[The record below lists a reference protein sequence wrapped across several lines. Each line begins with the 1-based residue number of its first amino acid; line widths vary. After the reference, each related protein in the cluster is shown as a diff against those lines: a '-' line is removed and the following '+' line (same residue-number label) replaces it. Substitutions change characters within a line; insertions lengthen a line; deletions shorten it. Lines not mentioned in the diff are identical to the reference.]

1 MASNSTNSARR
12 RPGAVDKGSFPIGK
26 RRRKHVV
33 KPSIVPRLL
42 AGCLS
47 TFVVIGFIGI
57 ALAYVAYTSL
67 TASLIPRLETIK
79 GRTTFETSRL
89 YDRNGQVLYE
99 FFGDGKRTKV
109 PLQRISPNLING
121 TISIEDKTFYT
132 NPGVDYVGI
141 ARGVFGSLT
150 AGSIVGGG
158 STISQQVIKQVVLTE
173 QERAFDLET
182 RIRRKVV
189 EIVLAQELSNQY
201 SKDEI
206 LELYLNEVY
215 YGNLAYGIEAASNTY
230 FKTTA
235 ANLTLHQAAFLA
247 GMPQLP
253 NVYDPYLHTS
263 NNIIPGIT
271 LQKGWLTPG
280 YDLGDD
286 TSLPKWRQIAVL
298 RQMVENGYVTEAEAI
313 AAAREDLVFAGPE
326 VPINAPH
333 FVFYVRKLL
342 EAEYGPQFATL
353 GYSIYTTIDLELQRT
368 TQRFASERISELQER
383 NINNAA
389 VVVMQPNTGQILA
402 MVGSVDYNKSIQT
415 TNPEFE
421 GNLLDGQVN
430 VTTSLRQPGSALK
443 PFTFLS
449 ALERGLTPATVF
461 WDIKRTYPSLGNEK
475 YAPNNYNGKF
485 NGPLRMRQAL
495 ANSLNMPAIEALRYA
510 GISPTI
516 NLLQRVGLTSF
527 QRGEGFYGLALTLGG
542 GEVTPLELTA
552 AYNTLASE
560 GRYYPPASILKI
572 VDNTGVVIREYQRP
586 QASAS
591 VNPELV
597 SIIVD
602 MMSDDTARQAIWGLN
617 SPLKL
622 SRPAAVKTGTSNDW
636 RDAWALGFTPYVTV
650 GVWTG
655 NNNNEPTA
663 KVESLTGGGFI
674 WRNVMEYMFNDKRLE
689 ALLAEPFDNR
699 LVLNFSR
706 PAGVQ
711 ERPICA
717 LPGAFNNRTTEL
729 FTRTMNTSPIPGPP
743 QDNATSIDLTVQ
755 APAALSDDPCA
766 GLLQKT
772 QVVKLIDTL
781 PLSGVITDTA
791 VISTNVCLP
800 TDGLAVPQDRI
811 VEGLTWILPPDETDI
826 NTTYAWEVV
835 PKVEELQP
843 PILPFDAKMIPACT
857 TEMLSAF
864 GPPVEGAIRMPDL
877 RMLDATAA
885 VDTLKTLGVPES
897 LIYVDLQ
904 TRERIPD
911 VFDQYT
917 PNQVISTL
925 PGPGEWIMPGQ
936 AVIIG
941 ARAP

>member
-1 MASNSTNSARR
+1 MASKSSNSIRR
-12 RPGAVDKGSFPIGK
+12 RPGTVDKSSYPIGK
-26 RRRKHVV
+26 RRRKQVV
-33 KPSIVPRLL
+33 KPSIFPRLFV
-42 AGCLS
+42 GCLS
-47 TFVVIGFIGI
+47 SFVLIGFVGI
-57 ALAYVAYTSL
+57 ALAFAAYTSL

-79 GRTTFETSRL
+79 GRTSFETSRL

-99 FFGDGKRTKV
+99 FFGTGKRTKV
-109 PLQRISPNLING
+109 PLQRISPYLIHG

-132 NPGVDYVGI
+132 NPGVDYLGI
-141 ARGVFGSLT
+141 ARSAFGSIT

-173 QERAFDLET
+173 QERSFDIET
-182 RIRRKVV
+182 RVRRKVV
-189 EIVLAQELSNQY
+189 EVVLAQELSRQY
-201 SKDEI
+201 TKDEV
-206 LELYLNEVY
+206 LELYLNEIY
-215 YGNLAYGIEAASNTY
+215 YGNLAYGIEAAANTY

-235 ANLTLHQAAFLA
+235 ANLQLHQAAFLA

-253 NVYDPYLHTS
+253 NVYDPYLHTN

-271 LQKGWLTPG
+271 LKKGWLIPG

-298 RQMVENGYVTEAEAI
+298 RQMVDNGYVTEAEAI

-353 GYSIYTTIDLELQRT
+353 GYSIYTTIDLELQRA
-368 TQRFASERISELQER
+368 TQRFASERITELQER

-402 MVGSVDYNKSIQT
+402 MVGSVDYNKSIKT
-415 TNPEFE
+415 TNPKFE

-449 ALERGLTPATVF
+449 ALERGMTPATVF
-461 WDIKRTYPSLGNEK
+461 WDIKRTYPSVDNEK
-475 YAPNNYNGKF
+475 YEPNNYNGKF

-572 VDNTGVVIREYQRP
+572 VDNAGTIIRQFERP
-586 QASAS
+586 QVATS

-622 SRPAAVKTGTSNDW
+622 TRPAAVKTGTSNDW

-663 KVESLTGGGFI
+663 RVESLTGGGFI
-674 WRNVMEYMFNDKRLE
+674 WRSVMEYMFNDKRLE

-711 ERPICA
+711 ERPICP

-729 FTRTMNTSPIPGPP
+729 FTRSMNTSPLPKPS
-743 QDNATSIDLTVQ
+743 QENATAIDMTVQ
-755 APAALSDDPCA
+755 APAELSDDPCA

-772 QVVKLIDTL
+772 KVVKLIDTL

-791 VISTNVCLP
+791 VITTNVCLP
-800 TDGLAVPQDRI
+800 TDGLTVPQDRI
-811 VEGLTWILPPDETDI
+811 IEGLTWVLPPDEPNI

-835 PKVEELQP
+835 PNIETLQP
-843 PILPFDAKMIPACT
+843 PILPFDAKLIPACT
-857 TEMLSAF
+857 NEMLVAF
-864 GPPVEGAIRMPDL
+864 GPPVEGAVRMPDL
-877 RMLDATAA
+877 RSLDAQTA
-885 VDTLKTLGVPES
+885 VDTLTALGVDAA

-911 VFDQYT
+911 VFDQFA

-925 PGPGEWIMPGQ
+925 PGASTWILPGQ

>member
-1 MASNSTNSARR
+1 MASRSSHKSYRRNQPNEKSA
-12 RPGAVDKGSFPIGK
+12 FPLSK
-26 RRRKHVV
+26 RRRKQVV

-42 AGCLS
+42 VGCLS
-47 TFVVIGFIGI
+47 TFVLIGFVGI
-57 ALAYVAYTSL
+57 ALAFAAYTSL

-79 GRTTFETSRL
+79 GRTSFETSRL
-89 YDRNGQVLYE
+89 YDRNGKVLYE
-99 FFGDGKRTKV
+99 FFGTGRRTKV
-109 PLQRISPNLING
+109 PLQRISPYLING

-132 NPGVDYVGI
+132 NPGVDYLGI
-141 ARGVFGSLT
+141 ARSAFGSLT

-173 QERAFDLET
+173 QERSFDIET
-182 RIRRKVV
+182 RVRRKVV
-189 EIVLAQELSNQY
+189 EVVLAQEMSRQY
-201 SKDEI
+201 SKDEV
-206 LELYLNEVY
+206 LELYLNEIY
-215 YGNLAYGIEAASNTY
+215 YGNLAYGIEAAANTY

-235 ANLTLHQAAFLA
+235 ANLTLPQAALLA

-253 NVYDPYLHTS
+253 NVYDPYLHTD

-271 LQKGWLTPG
+271 LQKGWLIPG

-298 RQMVENGYVTEAEAI
+298 RQMVDNGYITEAEGVD
-313 AAAREDLVFAGPE
+313 AARQDLVFAGPE

-342 EAEYGPQFATL
+342 EAEYGPQFATG
-353 GYSIYTTIDLELQRT
+353 GYSIYTTIDLELQRA
-368 TQRFASERISELQER
+368 TQRFATERIAELQER

-402 MVGSVDYNKSIQT
+402 MVGSVDYNKTVKTQ
-415 TNPEFE
+415 NPNFE
-421 GNLLDGQVN
+421 GSLLDGQVN

-449 ALERGLTPATVF
+449 AMERGLTPATVF
-461 WDIKRTYPSLGNEK
+461 WDIKRTYPSIDDQK
-475 YAPNNYNGKF
+475 YEPSNYNGKY

-510 GISPTI
+510 TI
-516 NLLQRVGLTSF
+516 NHTIGLLQRVGLSSF

-560 GRYYPPASILKI
+560 GRYYPPAAILKI
-572 VDNTGVVIREYQRP
+572 VDNQGTVLREFERP
-586 QASAS
+586 QAVAS

-622 SRPAAVKTGTSNDW
+622 TRPAAVKTGTSNDW
-636 RDAWALGFTPYVTV
+636 RDAWALGFTPYLTV

-663 KVESLTGGGFI
+663 KVESLTGGGII
-674 WRNVMEYMFNDKRLE
+674 WRNVMEYVFSEKRLE
-689 ALLAEPFDNR
+689 SLLAEPFNNR
-699 LVLNFSR
+699 LVLNFAR

-711 ERPICA
+711 EQPICP

-729 FTRTMNTSPIPGPP
+729 FTRTMNNSAVPGPP
-743 QDNATSIDLTVQ
+743 RDNATSVDLTVQ
-755 APAALSDDPCA
+755 APAELSEDPCA

-772 QVVKLIDTL
+772 QVVKLIDTI

-800 TDGLAVPQDRI
+800 TDGVSVPQDRI
-811 VEGLTWILPPDETDI
+811 IEGLTWILPPDEPDI
-826 NTTYAWEVV
+826 QTTYAWEVV
-835 PKVEELQP
+835 PDVDKLQP

-857 TEMLSAF
+857 TEMVSAF
-864 GPPVEGAIRMPDL
+864 GPPVEGAIRMPNL
-877 RMLDATAA
+877 QMLDAQVA
-885 VDTLKTLGVPES
+885 VETLKALGVDPAMM
-897 LIYVDLQ
+897 YVDLQ

-911 VFDQYT
+911 VFDQYA

-925 PGPGEWIMPGQ
+925 PRADQWILPGES
-936 AVIIG
+936 VIIG

>member
-1 MASNSTNSARR
+1 MASKYNKSHPRMNADNK
-12 RPGAVDKGSFPIGK
+12 GAYPISK
-26 RRRKHVV
+26 RRRKQVV
-33 KPSIVPRLL
+33 KPSVLPRIF

-47 TFVVIGFIGI
+47 VFVLLGVVGI
-57 ALAYVAYTSL
+57 AIAFTAYSSL
-67 TASLIPRLETIK
+67 TASLIPRLETIRN
-79 GRTTFETSRL
+79 RTTFETSRL

-109 PLQRISPNLING
+109 PLQRISPYLING

-182 RIRRKVV
+182 RVRRKIV

-201 SKDEI
+201 SKDDI

-235 ANLTLHQAAFLA
+235 ANLALHQAAFLA

-253 NVYDPYLHTS
+253 NVYDPYLHTE
-263 NNIIPGIT
+263 NNVIPGISLRT
-271 LQKGWLTPG
+271 GWLEPG

-286 TSLPKWRQIAVL
+286 TSLPKWRQTAVL
-298 RQMVENGYVTEAEAI
+298 RQMVINGYISEAEGV
-313 AAAREDLVFAGPE
+313 AAAREDLVFVGPE

-342 EAEYGPQFATL
+342 EEEYGVQFATL
-353 GYSIYTTIDLELQRT
+353 GYSIYTTIDLELQRAA
-368 TQRFASERISELQER
+368 QRIATERINEIQER

-389 VVVMQPNTGQILA
+389 VVVMQPTTGQILA
-402 MVGSVDYNKSIQT
+402 MVGSVDYNKVVKT
-415 TNPEFE
+415 TNPNFT

-430 VTTSLRQPGSALK
+430 VSTSLRQPGSALK
-443 PFTFLS
+443 PFTYLS
-449 ALERGLTPATVF
+449 AMERGLTPATVF
-461 WDIKRTYPSLGNEK
+461 WDVKMTYPSIDDER
-475 YAPNNYNGKF
+475 YEPNNYNGKF

-495 ANSLNMPAIEALRYA
+495 ANSLNMPAIEALRFA
-510 GISPTI
+510 GIGHTI
-516 NLLQRVGLTSF
+516 GLLQRIGLSSF

-560 GRYYPPASILKI
+560 GRYYPPESILKI
-572 VDNTGVVIREYQRP
+572 VDNQGTVVREYQRP
-586 QASAS
+586 QVTAS

-663 KVESLTGGGFI
+663 RVESLTGGGII
-674 WRNVMEYMFNDKRLE
+674 WRNIMEYMFSNDRLSS
-689 ALLAEPFDNR
+689 LLAQPFDNR
-699 LVLNFSR
+699 LVLNFNR

-711 ERPICA
+711 ELPICP

-729 FTRTMNTSPIPGPP
+729 FTRTMTNSPIPGQA
-743 QDNATSIDLTVQ
+743 QDNATAIDLTIQ
-755 APAALSDDPCA
+755 TPEGLAEDPCT
-766 GLLQKT
+766 GLLQRT

-800 TDGLAVPQDRI
+800 TEGISVPQDRI
-811 VEGLTWILPPDETDI
+811 VEGLTWILPADEPDIQKTF
-826 NTTYAWEVV
+826 AWEVV
-835 PKVEELQP
+835 PDVESLQP
-843 PILPFDAKMIPACT
+843 PILPFDAKMIPVCT
-857 TEMLSAF
+857 NELLAAF
-864 GPPVEGAIRMPDL
+864 GPPVEGAIRMPTL
-877 RMLDATAA
+877 QNLDAQVA
-885 VDTLKTLGVPES
+885 VDTLTALGIDPS
-897 LIYVDLQ
+897 RIYVDLQ
-904 TRERIPD
+904 TRERIPE
-911 VFDQYT
+911 VFDQYA
-917 PNQVISTL
+917 PNQVISTI
-925 PGPGEWIMPGQ
+925 PNASGWIIPGE

>member
-1 MASNSTNSARR
+1 MASKSSHRSRGRNQ
-12 RPGAVDKGSFPIGK
+12 AVDKSSYPISK
-26 RRRKHVV
+26 RRRKQVV
-33 KPSIVPRLL
+33 KPSIIPRLL
-42 AGCLS
+42 VGCLS
-47 TFVVIGFIGI
+47 TFVLIGFVGI
-57 ALAYVAYTSL
+57 ALAFVAYSSL
-67 TASLIPRLETIK
+67 TASLIPRLESIK
-79 GRTTFETSRL
+79 GRTSFETSRL

-141 ARGVFGSLT
+141 ARGLFGSLT

-182 RIRRKVV
+182 RVRRKIV
-189 EIVLAQELSNQY
+189 EIVLAQEMSNQY

-235 ANLTLHQAAFLA
+235 ANLTLHQSAFLA

-271 LQKGWLTPG
+271 LQKGWLKPG
-280 YDLGDD
+280 YDLGDN

-298 RQMVENGYVTEAEAI
+298 RQMVENGYVTEAEAV

-342 EAEYGPQFATL
+342 EAEYGAQFATL
-353 GYSIYTTIDLELQRT
+353 GYSIYTTIDLDLQRA
-368 TQRFASERISELQER
+368 TQRFATERIGELQER

-389 VVVMQPNTGQILA
+389 VVVMQPNSGQILA
-402 MVGSVDYNKSIQT
+402 MVGSVDYNKVIP
-415 TNPEFE
+415 TNNAEYE
-421 GNLLDGQVN
+421 GNVLDGQVN
-430 VTTSLRQPGSALK
+430 VATSLRQPGSALK

-449 ALERGLTPATVF
+449 AMERGLTPATVF
-461 WDIKRTYPSLGNEK
+461 WDIKRSYPSIDDKK
-475 YAPNNYNGKF
+475 YEPNNYNGKF

-510 GISPTI
+510 GVGHTI
-516 NLLQRVGLTSF
+516 GLLQRAGLSSF

-560 GRYYPPASILKI
+560 GRYFAPEAILKI
-572 VDNTGVVIREYQRP
+572 VDNQGTVILEYTRP
-586 QASAS
+586 QVTASI
-591 VNPELV
+591 NPELV

-602 MMSDDTARQAIWGLN
+602 MMSDDNARQAIWGLN

-663 KVESLTGGGFI
+663 KVESLTGGGII
-674 WRNVMEYMFNDKRLE
+674 WRNVMEYMFNERRFE
-689 ALLAEPFDNR
+689 PLLAEPFNNR

-711 ERPICA
+711 ERPICP
-717 LPGAFNNRTTEL
+717 LPGAFNNRNTEL
-729 FTRTMNTSPIPGPP
+729 FTRTMNTNPVPGPAR
-743 QDNATSIDLTVQ
+743 DNATSIDLTVQ
-755 APAALSDDPCA
+755 APAELTDDPCA
-766 GLLQKT
+766 GLMQKT
-772 QVVKLIDTL
+772 QVVKLVDSL

-791 VISTNVCLP
+791 VITTNVCLP
-800 TDGLAVPQDRI
+800 TDGVSIPQDRI
-811 VEGLTWILPPDETDI
+811 VEGVTWILPPDEPDILTD
-826 NTTYAWEVV
+826 YAWEVV
-835 PKVEELQP
+835 PNIETLQP

-857 TEMLSAF
+857 NEMLTAF
-864 GPPVEGAIRMPDL
+864 GPPVEGAIRMPNL
-877 RMLDATAA
+877 QRLDAQAA
-885 VDTLKTLGVPES
+885 VDTLTALGIDPT

-911 VFDQYT
+911 VFDQYA
-917 PNQVISTL
+917 PNQVISTM
-925 PGPGEWIMPGQ
+925 PGADAWILPGQ